1 MTDAGTP
8 STRIAFVLGG
18 GGHRG
23 AYEVGMLKALVEA
36 GIRPDVV
43 VGTSIGAINGV
54 AIAADPSSAMVERLA
69 DTWHGISA
77 GKAFRGNVIAR
88 TVNAVRY
95 RTHLHSN
102 HPLRHLIEGVVPA
115 RQFEDLEVHF
125 ECVAACIEDA
135 AEHWFS
141 SGPLVDAVLASSAL
155 PGVLPAV
162 ELDGKHYID
171 GGVVNSI
178 PVSRAIEV
186 GATELYVL
194 QVGHIH
200 EPLETPRT
208 PWDVAMVA
216 FEISRRHR
224 FLGELERMPSGVSVH
239 VLPTG
244 KEHQG
249 RYNDMAKLRFTD
261 FSALEHRIAAAYEAS
276 REYLAGAR

>member
-1 MTDAGTP
+1 MKDTGAT
-8 STRIAFVLGG
+8 STHTAFVLGG

-23 AYEVGMLKALVEA
+23 TYEVGMLKALVEA
-36 GIRPDVV
+36 GIQPDFV

-54 AIAADPSSAMVERLA
+54 AIASEPSLAMVDRLVDA
-69 DTWHGISA
+69 WHRISD
-77 GKAFRGNVIAR
+77 GKTFRGNMLAR
-88 TVNAVRY
+88 TVNVLRD

-102 HPLRHLIEGVVPA
+102 HPLRHLIEGIVPA
-115 RQFEDLEVHF
+115 RRFEDLLVHF
-125 ECVAACIEDA
+125 ECVAACVEDA

-141 SGPLVDAVLASSAL
+141 SGPLIDAVLASSAV
-155 PGVLPAV
+155 PGILPAV
-162 ELDGKHYID
+162 EVNGRHYID

-178 PVSRAIEV
+178 PVSRAIEL

-200 EPLETPRT
+200 EPLEAPRT

-224 FLGELERMPSGVSVH
+224 FLGEIERLPAGVRVH

-244 KEHQG
+244 KAHPG
-249 RYNDMAKLRFTD
+249 RYNDLAKLRFND
-261 FSALEHRIAAAYEAS
+261 FSALDQRIAGAYEAS
-276 REYLAGAR
+276 RDYLAAV